1 MAQYVDESIHPDRN
15 ASFPTETPPMNPV
28 KDKVKDIVDV
38 LKFKSVKDF
47 DADPRATLEGY
58 HFTDITSEMMG
69 RWLDRI
75 SMVHARGGDCFAL
88 AGYRGVGKSHFLAT
102 LGAIVSHTELRSVV
116 SDPHIAAG
124 AQRLLRRHYPVFS
137 VRRGTAETLIE
148 EFEQAVA
155 REFPGKDFVPDGTIN
170 TILDFIDKAT
180 GEMPAVILV
189 DTAFERGVRVSRDDG
204 TTLGKIAELVRGQNI
219 FIGVALDDDI
229 AGADGVNAD
238 IARTYSISYLD
249 TEHLYTVVNRHVFP
263 KYQGKEPVLSEVYRY
278 FRTVLPNFRWS
289 EQKFSSL
296 YPLHPSILEVAP
308 FIRLHVHDFA
318 VLGFAQEAGERI
330 LGRPATSLI
339 ALDEVFDKV
348 EQNLRGIEDLAEPF
362 AAFDR
367 ISKEV
372 VSKIPVIQRLQAK
385 LILKALLLLSLD
397 GRGASAAEIAE
408 SMLIFDEAEPEK
420 AYRTIEEIITK
431 FAEALPEEIRQVTLE
446 GREPRY
452 GFRMTS
458 KDEINVALDEAAA
471 KCSDS
476 VVADVLAKLFQDRY
490 PDGSWSSEEGSFINR
505 SVECSLNWRGS
516 IRRGRL
522 SFVSDTN
529 AAVKAGSRDQALDW
543 SVRVELLDPDPETD
557 PATGDV
563 VYWRPDELSLSE
575 KDTLRRYYVLT
586 TDTTIRTTYS
596 EQLHAPLQSHSV
608 AAARVLKRSF
618 LDDGKL
624 VVGGFDFN
632 FSEDARESQSLSE
645 LFSRM
650 LETYFDTRFPE
661 HPEFSSLLGPAES
674 NILISGLYGGG
685 ELSGFEELVRN
696 FAIPLGLVR
705 ETEEK
710 FELVPVETIE
720 ELPYIAQLIE
730 QLNGAGG
737 TFSME
742 DVGSILGAS
751 PYGFV
756 RESQRILLTALVAGR
771 RIDFVTAK
779 GDRINKRSLD
789 LRLIWDDIT
798 GIARS
803 VENVLSNERLVHWAK
818 LLSGDQVFA
827 SFTDAKDLDQLRRS
841 LSLRYGEWRKER
853 ILDRFESL
861 PDEVFNTR
869 IWRTGSSAAKSFTA
883 LFEIF
888 GRVLNGE
895 TEPVVGISQAANL
908 FSDSDEE
915 YGRRV
920 AELDTIRHFVKGTI
934 IRDSV
939 LSYVFSADHSS
950 DMDLEGLRN
959 RLIDAANLCILD
971 PSESRNREAA
981 LLFDKFKKDYVA
993 FFTQQH
999 DAIMHAHNLQ
1009 EKFNAVIASS
1019 DWNEFHSLAS
1029 YGLADPEDQRTIAE
1043 QKSRFNDLDCRFDT
1057 AKLASTIGRCHCVF
1071 SLQNTESWAWLPS
1084 EMMEALSSGV
1094 DRFRAR
1100 LANDRKAIIENLG
1113 KIRAKNDQDRAL
1125 VAADLIKKLSG
1136 NGKLPPITLV
1146 EAAVLA
1152 DAIRTNKATNTKTPS
1167 KPGRSEP
1174 ALGEAAA
1181 VEPEVVELVPA

>member
-148 EFEQAVA
+148 EFEHAVA
-155 REFPGKDFVPDGTIN
+155 REFPGKDFVPDGTIG
-170 TILDFIDKAT
+170 TILDFIDRAT

-249 TEHLYTVVNRHVFP
+249 AEHLYTVVNRHVFP
-263 KYQGKEPVLSEVYRY
+263 KYQGKESVLSDVYKY

-318 VLGFAQEAGERI
+318 VLGFAQEAGVRI

-348 EQNLRGIEDLAEPF
+348 EDNLRAIQDLAEPF

-367 ISKEV
+367 INKEV
-372 VSKIPVIQRLQAK
+372 ISKVAVIQRLQAK
-385 LILKALLLLSLD
+385 LILKALLMLSLD

-420 AYRTIEEIITK
+420 GYRTIEDIITK

-490 PDGSWSSEEGSFINR
+490 PDGSWSSEEGSFTSR

-516 IRRGRL
+516 LRRGRL
-522 SFVSDTN
+522 SFVSDANT
-529 AAVKAGSRDQALDW
+529 AVKGGSRDHALDW
-543 SVRVELLDPDPETD
+543 SVRVELLDADPEAD
-557 PATGDV
+557 PASANI

-575 KDTLRRYYVLT
+575 KDTLRRYHVLT
-586 TDTTIRTTYS
+586 TDTAIRTTYS

-632 FSEDARESQSLSE
+632 FSEEARESQSLSE
-645 LFSRM
+645 LFSKM
-650 LETYFDTRFPE
+650 LETYFGTKFPE
-661 HPEFSSLLGPAES
+661 HPEFPAILGPSES

-710 FELVPVETIE
+710 FELVPVETLE
-720 ELPYIAQLIE
+720 ELPYIVELLTE
-730 QLNGAGG
+730 LNNNGSA
-737 TFSME
+737 FSMD
-742 DVGSILGAS
+742 DVAAVLGAS
-751 PYGFV
+751 PFGFV

-771 RIDFVTAK
+771 KIDFVTAK
-779 GDRINKRSLD
+779 GDRINRRSLD

-803 VENVLSNERLVHWAK
+803 VENVLSHDRLVHWAK
-818 LLSGDQVFA
+818 LLSGDPVFA
-827 SFTDAKDLDQLRRS
+827 SFTESKDTEQLRRS
-841 LSLRYGEWRKER
+841 LSLRLSEWRKER
-853 ILDRFESL
+853 ILERFESL
-861 PDEVFNTR
+861 SDEVFNTR

-888 GRVLNGE
+888 GRILNGE
-895 TEPVVGISQAANL
+895 TEPEAGILQAANL

-915 YGRRV
+915 YGRRA
-920 AELDTIRHFVKGTI
+920 AELDMIRHFVKGTI

-939 LSYVFSADHSS
+939 LSYVFSADHTS
-950 DMDLEGLRN
+950 DPDLERLRN

-971 PSESRNREAA
+971 PSEARNREAA
-981 LLFDKFKKDYVA
+981 LFFDKFKKDYVVH
-993 FFTQQH
+993 FTQQH

-1009 EKFNAVIASS
+1009 EKFNSVIASS
-1019 DWNEFHSLAS
+1019 DWNEFHSLAN
-1029 YGLADPEDQRTIAE
+1029 YGLADAEDQRTIAG

-1057 AKLASTIGRCHCVF
+1057 AKLVSTIGRCHCVF
-1071 SLQNTESWAWLPS
+1071 SLHDAESWAWLPS
-1084 EMMEALSSGV
+1084 EMMESLSSGV
-1094 DRFRAR
+1094 ERFRAR
-1100 LANDRKAIIENLG
+1100 VANDRKAIIENLG
-1113 KIRAKNDQDRAL
+1113 KLQAMADQDRAL
-1125 VAADLIKKLSG
+1125 VAAELMKRLSQ
-1136 NGKLPPITLV
+1136 NGKLSSITLV

-1152 DAIRTNKATNTKTPS
+1152 DAINTNKVS
-1167 KPGRSEP
+1167 KPKKEHANEELEIVP
-1174 ALGEAAA
+1174 ADAIII
-1181 VEPEVVELVPA
+1181 EPEFVELVEA